1 MTKKDYILIALV
13 FKDAR
18 NAAAND
24 MARQA
29 GDDIAMRM
37 ARCLKLANPR
47 FDTDKFLNACGV
59 PEADVNQ

>member
-18 NAAAND
+18 NDEVVESPAIDCLAL
-24 MARQA
+24 
-29 GDDIAMRM
+29 RM